1 MQTRWVTAP
10 PGADQNN
17 PVQVR
22 SLRLQITVQC
32 CRKKCEIVFHSL
44 LQVCSPVNV
53 LPLSPPDHLVIV
65 PLLKPLQLWRCGGD
79 TDALSDYSELRERV
93 HNTYGA
99 FISAITRCPHFWP
112 PSDKTGGISASRQK
126 PLINC
131 EAMQFRCSPNSK
143 LCPSHIW
150 ISMTTDHLVLLKVR
164 ECEYTFAVSVSTLH
178 SWSKQ
183 ANTQGVE
190 GWRGGGV
197 EGWRGLRSEN
207 ALLARIM
214 SPVKPFLYFLQ
225 CHGPNESQRS
235 AYTTNSSL
243 KTQRNTK
250 TNQCYSGRTADRS
263 PNTCAHETL

>member
-1 MQTRWVTAP
+1 MSHRSPRRGSEQPCSGKVVT
-10 PGADQNN
+10 
-17 PVQVR
+17 
-22 SLRLQITVQC
+22 ITDN
-32 CRKKCEIVFHSL
+32 
-44 LQVCSPVNV
+44 SPVLQKEV
-53 LPLSPPDHLVIV
+53 WDCVPLSAAGVQSSQRPPLSPPDHLVIV

-164 ECEYTFAVSVSTLH
+164 ECEYTFAVSVFTLH
-178 SWSKQ
+178 SWSKQPKQ

-190 GWRGGGV
+190 G
-197 EGWRGLRSEN
+197 
-207 ALLARIM
+207 
-214 SPVKPFLYFLQ
+214 
-225 CHGPNESQRS
+225 
-235 AYTTNSSL
+235 
-243 KTQRNTK
+243 
-250 TNQCYSGRTADRS
+250 
-263 PNTCAHETL
+263 